1 MPTFVIANVII
12 QQKDRTT
19 DRFHCPMNAL
29 KPFFLSLDNPERYA
43 LQEKDI
49 TKLSVDMAVEFLL
62 QIEKISFEITQ
73 EEN

>member
-1 MPTFVIANVII
+1 MSPQSNVII
-12 QQKDRTT
+12 QQEDGTT

-29 KPFFLSLDNPERYA
+29 KSFFLSLDKPEGYA

-49 TKLSVDMAVEFLL
+49 TKLSVDMAVELLL

-73 EEN
+73 EEK